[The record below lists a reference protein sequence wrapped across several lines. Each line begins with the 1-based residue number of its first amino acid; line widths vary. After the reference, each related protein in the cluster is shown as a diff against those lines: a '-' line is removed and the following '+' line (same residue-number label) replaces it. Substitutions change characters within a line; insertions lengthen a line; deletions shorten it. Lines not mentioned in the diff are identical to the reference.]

1 MSKIVC
7 DVCGT
12 RYPDTAS
19 QCPICGYANVAEVHA
34 EAAEPVQEVV
44 QDSRPK
50 VKGGRFSKANV
61 RKRNQEAGIT
71 EKRPEPVKERARKQ
85 PEPVREHPK
94 QQAEPVKERPGKKQ
108 PEPDWLDENEEE
120 FVQEPRRKSGGFL
133 NVLLVLVILA
143 LLAVTAYIAMEY
155 FLPNALDFGPGAEV
169 TEPSE
174 TVEPTVT
181 ENITE
186 EPTVPCTGLTLDVEE
201 IVLDSEGQAYLLNVV
216 VTPEDTTDLLTY
228 ISSDESV
235 ATVNDEGRVTAVS
248 DGEAV
253 IYILC
258 GDQSLE
264 CTVRCE
270 LIEETEEPTEP
281 PTEEP
286 TEEPTKPLKN
296 VKLSVKMADLT
307 LRAHKQESTIIMT
320 CDLKSSEVTWH
331 SENEN
336 VATVDENGV
345 ITRMGKGTTYVIGTY
360 GDQEIKII
368 VRCP

>member
-12 RYPDTAS
+12 RYPDTAE
-19 QCPICGYANVAEVHA
+19 QCPICGYANVTESHPEVAELA
-34 EAAEPVQEVV
+34 EEMI
-44 QDSRPK
+44 QDSRSK

-61 RKRNQEAGIT
+61 RKRNQGAVPQ
-71 EKRPEPVKERARKQ
+71 EKRPEPL
-85 PEPVREHPK
+85 
-94 QQAEPVKERPGKKQ
+94 KERPKKKQ
-108 PEPDWLDENEEE
+108 PEPELFEEDEEE
-120 FVQEPRRKSGGFL
+120 YVQEPRRKSGGFL
-133 NVLLVLVILA
+133 NVLLILVILA
-143 LLAVTAYIAMEY
+143 LLAVTAYIAVEY
-155 FLPNALDFGPGAEV
+155 FMPNVLDFGTPTEI

-181 ENITE
+181 EVTE
-186 EPTVPCTGLTLDVEE
+186 EPTIPCTGLTLDVEE

-235 ATVNDEGRVTAVS
+235 ATVNEEGRVTAVG

-286 TEEPTKPLKN
+286 TEEPTEPLKN
-296 VKLSVKMADLT
+296 VKLGVKTTDTT
-307 LRAHKQESTIIMT
+307 LRAHRQQTTITLT
-320 CDLKSSEVTWH
+320 CDLDITEVTWR

-336 VATVDENGV
+336 VATVDANGF
-345 ITRMGKGTTYVIGTY
+345 ITRVGKGTTHVIGTY
-360 GDQEIKII
+360 GDQEVKII

>member
-12 RYPDTAS
+12 RYPDTAEH
-19 QCPICGYANVAEVHA
+19 CPICGYANVTKSNPET
-34 EAAEPVQEVV
+34 AEPVEEWVQE
-44 QDSRPK
+44 SRPK

-61 RKRNQEAGIT
+61 RKRNQENVSR
-71 EKRPEPVKERARKQ
+71 EKRPEPPKERPKKKQ
-85 PEPVREHPK
+85 PEPVVYEDY
-94 QQAEPVKERPGKKQ
+94 EET
-108 PEPDWLDENEEE
+108 EEE
-120 FVQEPRRKSGGFL
+120 YVQEPRRKSGGGFL

-143 LLAVTAYIAMEY
+143 LLAVTAYIAFEY
-155 FLPNALDFGPGAEV
+155 FLPNVLDFGPAAEI
-169 TEPSE
+169 TDPSE
-174 TVEPTVT
+174 TVAPTVT
-181 ENITE
+181 EEVTE

-201 IVLDSEGQAYLLNVV
+201 IVLDNEGQAYLLNVV

-228 ISSDESV
+228 VSSDESV
-235 ATVNDEGRVTAVS
+235 AVVNEEGRVTAVG

-270 LIEETEEPTEP
+270 LIKETEEPTEP

-286 TEEPTKPLKN
+286 TEEPTKPLKD
-296 VKLSVKMADLT
+296 VKLGVKTTDTT
-307 LRAHKQESTIIMT
+307 LRAHNQQTVIKLT
-320 CDLKSSEVTWH
+320 CNLDNTEVTWH
-331 SENEN
+331 SENEK
-336 VATVDENGV
+336 VATVDANGY
-345 ITRMGKGTTYVIGTY
+345 ITRVGKGTTNIIGTY
-360 GDQEIKII
+360 GDQQVKII

>member
-12 RYPDTAS
+12 RYPDTAG
-19 QCPICGYANVAEVHA
+19 QCPICGYANVAERHSQ
-34 EAAEPVQEVV
+34 AAEPVEEVV

-61 RKRNQEAGIT
+61 RKRNQGMVPQ
-71 EKRPEPVKERARKQ
+71 EKRPEPPR
-85 PEPVREHPK
+85 
-94 QQAEPVKERPGKKQ
+94 ERPKKKQ
-108 PEPDWLDENEEE
+108 PEPELFEEDEEE
-120 FVQEPRRKSGGFL
+120 YVQEPRRKSGAFL

-143 LLAVTAYIAMEY
+143 LLAVTAYIALEY
-155 FLPNALDFGPGAEV
+155 FMPNVLDFGFGTEI

-181 ENITE
+181 EEVTE

-216 VTPEDTTDLLTY
+216 VTPEDTTDLVTY

-235 ATVNDEGRVTAVS
+235 ATVNEEGRVTAVG

-264 CTVRCE
+264 CTVRCD
-270 LIEETEEPTEP
+270 LVKETEEPTEP

-286 TEEPTKPLKN
+286 TEEPTEPLKD
-296 VKLSVKMADLT
+296 VKLGVKTTDTT
-307 LRAHKQESTIIMT
+307 LRAHNQQTVIKLT
-320 CDLKSSEVTWH
+320 CDLDITEVTWR

-336 VATVDENGV
+336 VATVDENGF

-360 GDQEIKII
+360 GDQEVKII

>member
-12 RYPDTAS
+12 RYPDTADH
-19 QCPICGYANVAEVHA
+19 CPICGYANVAQSNTDAVDAVE
-34 EAAEPVQEVV
+34 EML
-44 QDSRPK
+44 QDTRPK

-61 RKRNQEAGIT
+61 RKRNQEAATYG
-71 EKRPEPVKERARKQ
+71 KRPEPVKER
-85 PEPVREHPK
+85 PK
-94 QQAEPVKERPGKKQ
+94 KKQ
-108 PEPDWLDENEEE
+108 PEPEMVEEDYEDEIIEK
-120 FVQEPRRKSGGFL
+120 PRRKSGGGFL

-155 FLPNALDFGPGAEV
+155 FLPNMLDFGPAVEI

-181 ENITE
+181 EEVTE
-186 EPTVPCTGLTLDVEE
+186 EPTIPCTGLTLDVEE
-201 IVLDSEGQAYLLNVV
+201 IVLDMEGQAFLLNVV

-235 ATVNDEGRVTAVS
+235 ATVNEEGRVTAVGH
-248 DGEAV
+248 GEAV

-264 CTVRCE
+264 CTVRCQ
-270 LIEETEEPTEP
+270 LIEETEA

-286 TEEPTKPLKN
+286 TEAPTEPLKN
-296 VKLSVKMADLT
+296 VKLAVNTQDTT
-307 LRAHKQESTIIMT
+307 LRAHNQQTVIKLK
-320 CDLKSSEVTWH
+320 CDLEPTEVTWI
-331 SENEN
+331 SENEK
-336 VATVDENGV
+336 VAIVDQNGT
-345 ITRMGKGTTYVIGTY
+345 ITRVGKGTVNVICKY
-360 GDQEIKII
+360 GDQEVKII